1 MKKEADWELEHI
13 SDDKLLHRSCLLQKQ
28 GNIALAIA
36 VVTYGVLS
44 YAMANK
50 LESGEFAACNRVSD
64 LPTWLKMLPF
74 GSAFTFLSSAV
85 LQAMFGSKALMAGV
99 VHERPLL
106 AVHHGAMVVL
116 ILAGASHLHT
126 FLDPE
131 PLCVDGFG

>member
-1 MKKEADWELEHI
+1 MKREADWELEHI
-13 SDDKLLHRSCLLQKQ
+13 SKLLHRSCLLQKQ
-28 GNIALAIA
+28 GNTALIVAIVA
-36 VVTYGVLS
+36 YVVLS
-44 YAMANK
+44 YVMSTM
-50 LESGEFAACNRVSD
+50 LDSGEFVSCQRVSD
-64 LPTWLKMLPF
+64 LPPWLRILPF

-85 LQAMFGSKALMAGV
+85 LQAMFGSKTLMVGV

-131 PLCVDGFG
+131 LLCVDGFG